1 MNDNIDQYT
10 VNCGEIK
17 DLVYT
22 MEMNEIKF
30 DEGNKSQFAELITE
44 LKKLKSTI
52 QEANDKSEN
61 NRIRFTKELKGLV
74 SNVDKE
80 VKIFKN
86 KLDDDIISNK
96 EADPSRVL

>member
-30 DEGNKSQFAELITE
+30 DEGNKS
-44 LKKLKSTI
+44 
-52 QEANDKSEN
+52 
-61 NRIRFTKELKGLV
+61 
-74 SNVDKE
+74 
-80 VKIFKN
+80 
-86 KLDDDIISNK
+86 
-96 EADPSRVL
+96 